1 MDGAGGHRGI
11 PGKARFHA
19 YETGLAKNFNPLA
32 VLDPRLPQF
41 TEKSLFFRF
50 YHGCD
55 PRMDGSFREMLISEH
70 LSVLA
75 GRISRLISDET

>member
-1 MDGAGGHRGI
+1 MERGN
-11 PGKARFHA
+11 
-19 YETGLAKNFNPLA
+19 TGESPEKRDFMHTKLDWRRIIPLA

-50 YHGCD
+50 YHCD